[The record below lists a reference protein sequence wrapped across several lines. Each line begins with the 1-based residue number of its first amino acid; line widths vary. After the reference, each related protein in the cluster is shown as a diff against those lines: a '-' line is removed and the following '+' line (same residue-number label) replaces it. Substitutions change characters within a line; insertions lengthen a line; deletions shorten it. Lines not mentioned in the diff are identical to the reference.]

1 MDSSNENLVKSIC
14 IISERW
20 PVAPFNGQFPDP
32 HDSSVLVLYS
42 VNFEFRQYSIKAE
55 SNFTVITF
63 VHQFTSKHSIGEVG
77 DSLVWNPEDI
87 ALHEKIARYVAE
99 LVNHLIDIVQGIF
112 KESETNPFPHI
123 RRVGIRDFVSMD
135 NFQIDSHENRRGQ
148 GFSTGNLALDSKMAE
163 RSTGIVSQVNFSTED
178 NIQIEKIKILRAV
191 ELLNSGYHSEA
202 LLISFALLD
211 SFVQSTLERFLTEKG
226 VENPKKFLLRI
237 SDERMNTFLDPL
249 LKTLTGHS
257 LVEDKPK
264 VWDNLTK
271 ANKKRNKAV
280 HNSADISYED
290 AKQAIETTRDVLHY
304 LAGFSPAIPNLGI
317 DKLPFLFEIN
327 N

>member
-1 MDSSNENLVKSIC
+1 MDLPNENLVKSIC

-77 DSLVWNPEDI
+77 NSLVWNPEDI

-148 GFSTGNLALDSKMAE
+148 GFSTGNLVLDSKMAE

-178 NIQIEKIKILRAV
+178 NIPIEKIKILRAV

-211 SFVQSTLERFLTEKG
+211 SFVQSALERILTEKG
-226 VENPKKFLLRI
+226 DDNPQKTLRGI
-237 SDERMNTFLDPL
+237 QRQRMKIFLDSL
-249 LKTLTGHS
+249 LKTHIGRS
-257 LVEDKPK
+257 LKEDKPK
-264 VWDNLTK
+264 IWETLIESN
-271 ANKKRNKAV
+271 NKRNDAI
-280 HNSADISYED
+280 HASTDISYED
-290 AKQAIETTRDVLHY
+290 AKQAIETARDILLY
-304 LAGFSPAIPNLGI
+304 LATVSSAIPNLGI
-317 DKLPFLFEIN
+317 EKLPFLFEIN